1 VRLCASATA
10 FAVALVTA
18 GVAAAAG
25 PPSSL
30 AQEPVY
36 TGLASQR
43 IYFVMPDR
51 YADGDPSNDHLA
63 GDNPA
68 DIGFFHGGDLKGLT
82 GDCIGARG
90 LARVKAL
97 GFTSIWVTPVLG
109 QNAVQGD
116 SAAYHGYWPLDFT
129 TVDPH
134 FGTEADFAAFT
145 DCARRL
151 GLKVILDVI
160 VNDTA
165 DVAFP
170 SGGSAYSDL
179 PYRDCKGRV
188 FDAARYPNPFPCLKA
203 STMPRPPVV
212 VASERGSRKPAWLND
227 LTNYHNRGDVDFASC
242 SDACYRNGD
251 IFGLD
256 DLFTEKPVV
265 VNGLAEVY
273 ASWISRF
280 KLDGF
285 RIDAARHV
293 DPRFYLRWLPKI
305 FAAAQAAGVPDFQ
318 VFGEVFIADAV
329 QQSAY
334 VRDWGLP
341 SALDFPFQDA
351 AAGYASGAASSKA
364 LAARFADDDYVRG
377 RDGVQP
383 TPPTF
388 VGNHDMGRAAY
399 QLVSRA
405 PASGD
410 VLVRRDLLAQALL
423 YLLRGAPVVMYGDEV
438 GMIGSGGDK
447 QARQDMFPTAVK
459 EWQTQERV
467 GSPAIGTGSSFDV
480 VANPVG
486 DGLRALGALRD
497 KVPALSVGSTV
508 VRLAAGQL
516 FAVSRI
522 DRGAR
527 REYLAVFNNGTAPAP
542 ATIQTATPSAAWTP
556 LLGGVGGTSDGAGR
570 LSVTVPPLS
579 ALLLEAGTELPVRT
593 VGAPRLT
600 VGPDSLSSLYALTAT
615 ASTLDPLSVTFA
627 VKRAGVSWRRVA
639 VDDSPPYR
647 GFLEPARFRRG
658 ELVQVVALA
667 RSSSGAVAVSAVR
680 TAVPR
685 P

>member
-1 VRLCASATA
+1 VRLCASAA
-10 FAVALVTA
+10 AAAVALLAA
-18 GVAAAAG
+18 GAAAAAG
-25 PPSSL
+25 PPLSL
-30 AQEPVY
+30 GREPVY
-36 TGLASQR
+36 SALASQR

-63 GDNPA
+63 GDNAA
-68 DIGFFHGGDLKGLT
+68 DVGFFHGGDLKGLT
-82 GDCIGARG
+82 GDCTGPRG
-90 LARVKAL
+90 LARIKTL
-97 GFTSIWVTPVLG
+97 GFTAIWITPVLG

-145 DCARRL
+145 GCAHRL

-179 PYRDCKGRV
+179 PYRDCRGRV
-188 FDAARYPNPFPCLKA
+188 FDAARYPDPFPCLKA

-212 VASERGSRKPAWLND
+212 VASERGIRNPAWLND

-242 SDACYRNGD
+242 SEACYRSGD

-293 DPRFYLRWLPKI
+293 DSRFFRRWLPRI
-305 FAAAQAAGVPDFQ
+305 FAAARAAGVPDFQ

-334 VRDWGLP
+334 VRDWALP

-351 AAGYASGAASSKA
+351 AAGYASGAASARA

-377 RDGVQP
+377 PNGVQP

-410 VLVRRDLLAQALL
+410 VLVRRDLLAQALM

-438 GMIGSGGDK
+438 GMLGSGGDK

-467 GSPAIGTGSSFDV
+467 GSPPIGSGSSFDV
-480 VANPVG
+480 VGNPVG
-486 DGLRALGALRD
+486 EELRALGALRD
-497 KVPALSVGSTV
+497 RVPALSVGSTI
-508 VRLAAGQL
+508 VRLAAGPL
-516 FAVSRI
+516 LAVSRV

-527 REYLAVFNNGTAPAP
+527 REYLAVFNSGTAA
-542 ATIQTATPSAAWTP
+542 AAAIIQTATPSAAWMP
-556 LLGGVGGTSDGAGR
+556 LLGGVGAASDGAGR

-579 ALLLEAGTELPVRT
+579 ALLLEARADLPARPV
-593 VGAPRLT
+593 VAPKLT
-600 VGPDSLSSLYALTAT
+600 AGPDSLSSLYALSAT
-615 ASTLDPLSVTFA
+615 APTLDPLSVTFA
-627 VKRAGVSWRRVA
+627 VKRAGGAWQRVA

-647 GFLEPARFRRG
+647 GFLEPARFRRK
-658 ELVQVVALA
+658 ERVQVAALA
-667 RSSSGAVAVSAVR
+667 RSSTGAVAVSASV
-680 TAVPR
+680 AVVPR